1 MCMYPANAVPSCA
14 AGAHWALPAC
24 VHAGDDVHGPRSRPD
39 GKPHDQPSTTPR
51 FRLAL
56 SYLSPRAANVVCA
69 RSLGIGYVRVARRAW
84 VRGESF
90 PYSCHSRC
98 AYMDRSHTFTHITR
112 PRGLRAARPQGKVIR
127 I

>member
-69 RSLGIGYVRVARRAW
+69 RSLGIGYVRVGASRVARGCGVNHFHIRVTLA
-84 VRGESF
+84 VHNGSF
-90 PYSCHSRC
+90 TQISSNI
-98 AYMDRSHTFTHITR
+98 S
-112 PRGLRAARPQGKVIR
+112 
-127 I
+127 